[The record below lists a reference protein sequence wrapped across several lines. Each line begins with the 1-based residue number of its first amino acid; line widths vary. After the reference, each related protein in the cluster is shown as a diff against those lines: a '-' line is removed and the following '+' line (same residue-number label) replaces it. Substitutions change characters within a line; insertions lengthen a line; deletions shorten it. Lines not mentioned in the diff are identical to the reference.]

1 MGNTR
6 NTGYLQ
12 NAIKVADNGNISLMH
27 GSTMLMKISS
37 SGAIT
42 TTGVIS
48 GSNALSAS
56 YAATASFVALAQTA
70 SFVALAQSA
79 SNAVAAQTAS
89 FANAFTVAGN
99 LTAQTLV
106 VQTITSS
113 VDFVTGSTRF
123 GSVIGNTHIFTG
135 SMSVSGGLVVTTTSP
150 ELIVGATG
158 VTLGNVIT
166 DAHNITG
173 SVLVSGSFGLNKAV
187 PQRQY
192 TQVANAN
199 GIVFAIQNADASNEG
214 YIVGFDATGSTYIQL
229 SDSANAAKVYLNS
242 SGSSYFTGGNVGIG
256 TSSPSFKLDVQ
267 GTGRFT
273 DTLTGISAIFAQSNV
288 ASVNVNSTNAA
299 SYSAFYFSENGT
311 PKSYLEYINSAY
323 TDTTRRNYLEVFNN
337 VGAVSIWTNSIKA
350 LDIGTNQAATFSNT
364 VQSTGQIVYS
374 PTLGYVNTSYQSY
387 AGATTWY
394 VGAGSSGVSIQ
405 PFVIGRNL
413 NGNSADFSISSTG
426 VATFSGALNG
436 TSGNFSSFVYIGG
449 GNPLRIYNTG
459 NGDYG
464 NLTFATATGFTF
476 DKGITSATANGFIG
490 AYSTNPANDTRI
502 GAYWADTS
510 ALEMRYNANSAVG
523 YIQSL
528 YENVGGQAFGDIH
541 FRQNTG
547 GGTMTTRMIIKNNNG
562 GIGIGTTTPNNLL
575 SVRGNADFGATGIA
589 YAGMSQYGALTF
601 PRGQIMW
608 SNTNSQNQLYIAGN
622 AYSNNNGVFAYRNS
636 GQPATAIGLDNG
648 GISFLT
654 AGNGTADAAISW
666 TSALGIYNAGYVT
679 KPNNPAFRAYYSV
692 NGYWALGSEAVFTF
706 DSTEYNIGSCY
717 NTSNGRFTAP
727 VAGVY
732 QFNFYTIIYGSV
744 TNGAVSFRKNGG
756 YPSSGYNIHF
766 SPTNSSTSWSNVVYT
781 TSIYLNA
788 GDYVFMVNGSGATV
802 TYHGDDWSSFS
813 GYLVG

>member
-6 NTGYLQ
+6 NTGFLQ
-12 NAIKVADNGNISLMH
+12 NAVRVASNGDISLMH
-27 GSTMLMKISS
+27 GNTMLMQISS

-56 YAATASFVALAQTA
+56 YALNATTSSFAVSATSASYALNATTASYADTL
-70 SFVALAQSA
+70 
-79 SNAVAAQTAS
+79 
-89 FANAFTVAGN
+89 TVAGT

-123 GSVIGNTHIFTG
+123 GSLSSNTHVFTG
-135 SMSVSGGLVVTTTSP
+135 SMSVSGSGTF
-150 ELIVGATG
+150 VG
-158 VTLGNVIT
+158 
-166 DAHNITG
+166 
-173 SVLVSGSFGLNKAV
+173 VL
-187 PQRQY
+187 
-192 TQVANAN
+192 
-199 GIVFAIQNADASNEG
+199 
-214 YIVGFDATGSTYIQL
+214 
-229 SDSANAAKVYLNS
+229 
-242 SGSSYFTGGNVGIG
+242 SGSSATFTQLG
-256 TSSPSFKLDVQ
+256 TTTV
-267 GTGRFT
+267 
-273 DTLTGISAIFAQSNV
+273 
-288 ASVNVNSTNAA
+288 SVNSINSA
-299 SYSAFYFSENGT
+299 SYSAFIHAENGVN
-311 PKSYLEYINSAY
+311 KSYLEYINSSY
-323 TDTTRRNYLEVFNN
+323 TDSTRRNYLEAYNITGGFSVYTAN
-337 VGAVSIWTNSIKA
+337 VKA
-350 LDIGTNQAATFSNT
+350 LDISTNQAAIFSNT

-436 TSGNFSSFVYIGG
+436 TSGNFSSFVYVGN

-459 NGDYG
+459 NGDFG

-476 DKGITSATANGFIG
+476 DKGITSTAASGFIG

-502 GAYWADTS
+502 GAYWADSS

-541 FRQNTG
+541 FRQNV

-562 GIGIGTTTPNNLL
+562 GIGIGTITPNNLL

-608 SNTNSQNQLYIAGN
+608 SNTNSQNQLYIVGN
-622 AYSNNNGVFAYRNS
+622 AFSNNNGVFAYRNS

-648 GISFLT
+648 GIAFLT

-666 TSALGIYNAGYVT
+666 TSAMGISNAGYVT
-679 KPNNPAFRAYYSV
+679 KPSNPAFRAYYSV
-692 NGYWALGSEAVFTF
+692 NSTWALGSNSTFVFDT
-706 DSTEYNIGSCY
+706 TEYNIGSCY

-732 QFNFYTIIYGSV
+732 QFNFYSIVLGNYQ
-744 TNGAVSFRKNGG
+744 NAAVSFRKNGG
-756 YPSSGYNIHF
+756 APTSGFNIHF
-766 SPTNSSTSWSNVVYT
+766 SPYFTSSSWSNVVYT
-781 TSIYLNA
+781 TSLYLNA
-788 GDYVFMVNGSGATV
+788 GDFVFVVNSGSETN
-802 TYHGDDWSSFS
+802 YHGDDWSSFS

>member
-1 MGNTR
+1 MSKAR
-6 NTGYLQ
+6 NTGNLNNSIQ
-12 NAIKVADNGNISLMH
+12 ITPSGDIRFMHDNN
-27 GSTMLMKISS
+27 MLMQISS

-56 YAATASFVALAQTA
+56 YAATGTSASYAASATSASYALNATTASYALSATSASFTTQAITA
-70 SFVALAQSA
+70 SYADTL
-79 SNAVAAQTAS
+79 
-89 FANAFTVAGN
+89 TVAGT

-123 GSVIGNTHIFTG
+123 GSIAANTHVFTG
-135 SMSVSGGLVVTTTSP
+135 SVS
-150 ELIVGATG
+150 
-158 VTLGNVIT
+158 
-166 DAHNITG
+166 ITG
-173 SVLVSGSFGLNKAV
+173 SLSG
-187 PQRQY
+187 
-192 TQVANAN
+192 T
-199 GIVFAIQNADASNEG
+199 
-214 YIVGFDATGSTYIQL
+214 
-229 SDSANAAKVYLNS
+229 
-242 SGSSYFTGGNVGIG
+242 
-256 TSSPSFKLDVQ
+256 
-267 GTGRFT
+267 
-273 DTLTGISAIFAQSNV
+273 SAIFAQSNA

-350 LDIGTNQAATFSNT
+350 LDISTNQT
-364 VQSTGQIVYS
+364 
-374 PTLGYVNTSYQSY
+374 
-387 AGATTWY
+387 
-394 VGAGSSGVSIQ
+394 
-405 PFVIGRNL
+405 
-413 NGNSADFSISSTG
+413 
-426 VATFSGALNG
+426 ATFSGALNG

-476 DKGITSATANGFIG
+476 DKGITSTAASGFIG
-490 AYSTNPANDTRI
+490 SYSTNPANDTRI
-502 GAYWADTS
+502 GAYWSDTS

-528 YENVGGQAFGDIH
+528 YQQVGGQAFGDIH
-541 FRQNTG
+541 FRQNV
-547 GGTMTTRMIIKNNNG
+547 GGTMTTRMMIKNDGG